1 MAEPAVETPVQV
13 YLFASARAAVGAPV
27 VESGPGTLAE
37 VLHDLEIRYPNFT
50 PIRSRCSF
58 LVDQVAVHGPPE
70 MIDVPPGTRL
80 DVLPPFAG
88 G

>member
-1 MAEPAVETPVQV
+1 MAEPAVDTPVQV
-13 YLFASARAAVGAPV
+13 HLFASARAAVGSAL

-37 VLHDLEIRYPNFT
+37 VLHDLEIRYPNFS
-50 PIRSRCSF
+50 PIRARCSF
-58 LVDQVAVHGPPE
+58 LVDEVAVHGPPE
-70 MIDVPPGTRL
+70 MVDVPPGARL